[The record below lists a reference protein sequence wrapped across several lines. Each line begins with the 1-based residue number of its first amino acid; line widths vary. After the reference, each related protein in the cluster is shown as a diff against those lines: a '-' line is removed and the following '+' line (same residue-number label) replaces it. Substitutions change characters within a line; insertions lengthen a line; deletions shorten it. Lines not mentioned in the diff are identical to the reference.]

1 MKILVQ
7 RTKSAKVTVDNEIIG
22 EIDHGMVIFVC
33 LVQGDTEEQ
42 VEKAVKKIVQMRIF
56 SDEEEKMNF
65 DIAQTGGQILA
76 ISQFTLAWNGQ
87 KGNRPSFDQAMP
99 PAQAQVLFRIFLD
112 QLREK
117 VPVQTGRFGAH
128 MNVELD
134 NDGPVT
140 FFLDF

>member
-7 RTKSAKVTVDNEIIG
+7 RTKSAKVTVDHEVIG
-22 EIDHGMVIFVC
+22 QIDHGMVIFVC
-33 LVQGDTEEQ
+33 LLQGDTEEQ
-42 VEKAVKKIVQMRIF
+42 VQKAVKKIVQMRIF
-56 SDEEEKMNF
+56 SDEDDKMNL
-65 DIAQTGGQILA
+65 DIVQTGGQILA
-76 ISQFTLAWNGQ
+76 ISQFTLAWDGQ

-117 VPVQTGRFGAH
+117 VPVQTGRFAAH

-134 NDGPVT
+134 NNGPVT
-140 FFLDF
+140 FFLEF